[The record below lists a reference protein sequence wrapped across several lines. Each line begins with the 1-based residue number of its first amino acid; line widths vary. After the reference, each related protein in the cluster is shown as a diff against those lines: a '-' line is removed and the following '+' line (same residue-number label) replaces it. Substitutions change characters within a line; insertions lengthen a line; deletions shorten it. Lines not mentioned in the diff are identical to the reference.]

1 MNYLTTLYKE
11 ARRHHRA
18 GQNKDAASL
27 YLCVVDCE
35 LAHAGALEIL
45 GVPAHSTGLADVTLG
60 WAIKAQKSD
69 PKNVSLLVKISVAC
83 HKFG

>member
-1 MNYLTTLYKE
+1 MNYVTTIYKE
-11 ARRHHRA
+11 ARRHHQACR
-18 GQNKDAASL
+18 NKDAASL

-45 GVPAHSTGLADVTLG
+45 GVPAHSAGLADVALG
-60 WAIKAQKSD
+60 SAFKAQNSD
-69 PKNVSLLVKISVAC
+69 PKNASLLVEISVAC